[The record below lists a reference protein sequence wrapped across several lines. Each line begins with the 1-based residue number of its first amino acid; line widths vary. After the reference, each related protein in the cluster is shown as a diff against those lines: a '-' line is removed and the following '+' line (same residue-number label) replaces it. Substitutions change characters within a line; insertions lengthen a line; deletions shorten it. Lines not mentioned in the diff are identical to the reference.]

1 MVTAF
6 SLLAS
11 ISFTQT
17 CVELNGIR
25 YSDYTDEQ
33 RQSPLSWNL
42 QTRKGKV
49 LDILLQQRM

>member
-17 CVELNGIR
+17 CVELSGIR

-33 RQSPLSWNL
+33 GQSPLSWNL
-42 QTRKGKV
+42 QTRKRKV